1 MISLAMSTFVI
12 DLSAQTKST
21 DKKKEPLTCKSFE
34 GVFKGTKVGSGW
46 QGNLT
51 ITNDDRCNS
60 HWVAE
65 GLNNFCDIKI
75 KENENLYQ
83 CSLGSIGHVKIEG
96 KKLSFRNTYTGNSY
110 DIKTEKIK

>member
-1 MISLAMSTFVI
+1 M
-12 DLSAQTKST
+12 
-21 DKKKEPLTCKSFE
+21 
-34 GVFKGTKVGSGW
+34 
-46 QGNLT
+46 
-51 ITNDDRCNS
+51 
-60 HWVAE
+60 AE

-110 DIKTEKIK
+110 DVKTEKIK